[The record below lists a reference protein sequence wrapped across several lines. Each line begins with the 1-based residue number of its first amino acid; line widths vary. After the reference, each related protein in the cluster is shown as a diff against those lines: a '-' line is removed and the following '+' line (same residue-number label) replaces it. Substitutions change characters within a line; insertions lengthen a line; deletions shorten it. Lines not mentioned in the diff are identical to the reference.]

1 LINYQEAQLNPA
13 LEKLPLVKKA
23 WEIASQAQSVE
34 DLQQGA
40 SLLDMSEYA
49 ASDKIVPGRYGSSC
63 SHDNPIML
71 LGKSPAATEIE
82 VGKPFQGPAGQILAK
97 AVELSGQSIENFY
110 HAHAT
115 YWRPKKE
122 NTPSS
127 TQIAI
132 SRPFIQREIEIIKP
146 KRIIVLGAK
155 ATDSLFGYHAKMS
168 EDEEFQCTWRGIE
181 VVIIRNHGYILRNPQ
196 LLDGYAEQLR
206 RWGN

>member
-1 LINYQEAQLNPA
+1 MKEAQPNPN
-13 LEKLPLVKKA
+13 LEKLSLVKKA
-23 WEIASQAQSVE
+23 WEIAINAQNIKY
-34 DLQQGA
+34 LHQGA
-40 SLLDMSEYA
+40 SLLDMSEYT
-49 ASDKIVPGRYGSSC
+49 SSNKIIPGRYGSLC
-63 SHDNPIML
+63 SIENPIML
-71 LGKSPAATEIE
+71 LGKSPATTEIE

-97 AVELSGQSIENFY
+97 AITQSGQNIESFY

-122 NTPSS
+122 NTPSP

-155 ATDSLFGYHAKMS
+155 ATDSLFGYHLKMS

-181 VVIIRNHGYILRNPQ
+181 VIILRNHGYILRNPQ
-196 LLDGYAEQLR
+196 LIESYANQLK
-206 RWGN
+206 RWGH